1 MKRFLPLIYILS
13 SFYLLIPGCASNWQ
27 KNFGKSVPDED
38 IKAMFERYEHV
49 AGYNYFYTRF
59 ASAPEAILGI
69 QREFELMSASGWKG
83 SKTSWQQ
90 FEPEGTKLKEFV
102 EAMSSKPGRF
112 PPFGYSIK
120 APNGNQ
126 IGVMYATPR
135 GPGWSD
141 EIQLL
146 DGNRISV
153 TPSIYRPNRYPA
165 P

>member
-1 MKRFLPLIYILS
+1 MKRFLPLICILS
-13 SFYLLIPGCASNWQ
+13 TFCILLTGCASNWT
-27 KNFGKSVPDED
+27 KNLGRSVPDDD
-38 IKAMFERYEHV
+38 IKAMFERHEYV
-49 AGYNYFYTRF
+49 ADYNYFYTRF
-59 ASAPEAILGI
+59 ASSPEAILGI
-69 QREFELMSASGWKG
+69 QREFELISASGWKG

-141 EIQLL
+141 QIQLT
-146 DGNRISV
+146 DGTLLSV
-153 TPSIYRPNRYPA
+153 TPSLYRPSRYPS